1 MIFSRSDLLVFRKL
15 RSRKYSILMRTRFW
29 NRKVNR
35 NGNERWI
42 TLSAFCVLAVL
53 NFDMWSA
60 VLQPF
65 LKHVCYKFSSLLD
78 SENQWMQS
86 NSRRS
91 VALHRHYVSN
101 IGGYETGSSDGFL
114 GFRNNY
120 GLFQLRG
127 DECVG

>member
-15 RSRKYSILMRTRFW
+15 RSRPYSILMRTWFW

-42 TLSAFCVLAVL
+42 TRSAFCVLAVL

-60 VLQPF
+60 VLQHF
-65 LKHVCYKFSSLLD
+65 LKLVCYKFSSLLG

-86 NSRRS
+86 DSRRF
-91 VALHRHYVSN
+91 VALHRQYFSN

-114 GFRNNY
+114 GFRNNG